1 MRYREQRAAGAVRSN
16 PRIFGTDVR
25 AALDGVAG
33 MVLTAIVN
41 DKILSPLVTRR
52 ITTGFKT
59 ANNTVGQLIDAV
71 MTLIAAQVIGFGSR
85 YLFGDESAR
94 RMMNAGGIYGM
105 SKGVSAFIPGL
116 SLSAHYPDYFPGLT
130 MGSVDAMVAANAL
143 SAGTAAPNGG
153 GSLTV
158 QTGPQSTYGGEPT
171 YFTANPRP
179 VATNA
184 DVGY

>member
-1 MRYREQRAAGAVRSN
+1 MRYREQRATVTRSN

-33 MVLTAIVN
+33 MVLTAIIN
-41 DKILSPLVTRR
+41 DKVLSPLVTRR

-71 MTLIAAQVIGFGSR
+71 MTLIAAQVVGFGSR
-85 YLFGDESAR
+85 YFFGDESAR

-116 SLSAHYPDYFPGLT
+116 SLSAHYPDYFPGLS
-130 MGSVDAMVAANAL
+130 MGAADTMVAANAL
-143 SAGTAAPNGG
+143 AAGTPAPTG
-153 GSLTV
+153 GSGV
-158 QTGPQSTYGGEPT
+158 AVTGPQSTYGGEPT